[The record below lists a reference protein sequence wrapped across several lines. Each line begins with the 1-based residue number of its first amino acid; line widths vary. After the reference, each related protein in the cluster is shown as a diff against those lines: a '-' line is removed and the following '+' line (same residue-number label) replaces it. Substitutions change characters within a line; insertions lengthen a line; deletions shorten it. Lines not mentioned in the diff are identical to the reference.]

1 MLCHRL
7 RLLMALVVC
16 GALALVACGNSTGD
30 VKTFLLPGGEEMEF
44 VWIEGGTFFMGS
56 PPSEAWRDS
65 SERPWHEVEISE
77 GFWLGKYEI
86 TQGQW
91 EAVMGQRP
99 WGEPWSRDGK
109 DYVVENP
116 SHPAVYISWE
126 DVQDFIR
133 VLNSAADSVLYRLP
147 TEAEWEYACRA
158 GTSTQWSF
166 GDDERQLAA
175 YAWYSASAWDVNEKY
190 PHAVGLKRANPWGL
204 HDMYGN
210 VSEWVQDWYGE
221 DYYNRSPRVDP
232 LGPTTGYWRVV
243 RGGSFYLDALNL
255 WSAHRFYGSPDFPS
269 NTIGARLL
277 RIHLTQ

>member
-7 RLLMALVVC
+7 RFLTAL
-16 GALALVACGNSTGD
+16 LALVACGNSTGD
-30 VKTFLLPGGEEMEF
+30 VKTFLLPGGVAMEF

-56 PPSEAWRDS
+56 PSSEEWRDAN
-65 SERPWHEVEISE
+65 ERPWHEVEISE

-86 TQGQW
+86 TQGEW

-99 WGEPWSRDGK
+99 WAGPWPRAEK
-109 DYVVENP
+109 DLVIENP

-126 DVQDFIR
+126 DVQGFIG

-166 GDDERQLAA
+166 GDDANQLAD
-175 YAWYSASAWDVNEKY
+175 YAWYSENAWNASEKY
-190 PHAVGLKRANPWGL
+190 PHAVGLKCANPWGL

-210 VSEWVQDWYGE
+210 VFAWVQDWYGE

-232 LGPTTGYWRVV
+232 LGPTTGYRRVV
-243 RGGSFYLDALNL
+243 RGGAFYQDALNL
-255 WSAHRFYGSPDFPS
+255 WSAHRYYGSPDFPD

-277 RIHLTQ
+277 RMHLTQ